1 MIQPFDVG
9 DNLGRTLTSAETV
22 QAEKWIASTL
32 TLIATRLGDTT
43 LLDQDVL
50 DLVVLEAVSL
60 RMKNPD
66 GVTQREVAVDD
77 GRVSTRWE
85 KATGQINILPEWW
98 ELLTPVRESGAFTVR
113 PSYEP
118 DRCHAW

>member
-32 TLIATRLGDTT
+32 TIIATRLGDTT

-85 KATGQINILPEWW
+85 KA
-98 ELLTPVRESGAFTVR
+98 
-113 PSYEP
+113 
-118 DRCHAW
+118 

>member
-9 DNLGRTLTSAETV
+9 DNLGRTLTYAETV

-32 TLIATRLGDTT
+32 TIIATRLGDTT

>member
-32 TLIATRLGDTT
+32 TIIATRLGDTT